1 MMWIPGWFGVMNV
14 WTLLIPAALFFFGAG
29 MLFPLATSGALVGGL
44 QNIGSGVLAW
54 LSAMLPQ
61 TGQGSLGLLM
71 TLMGLLILACWLPLA
86 SRISHQGQ
94 TV

>member
-1 MMWIPGWFGVMNV
+1 
-14 WTLLIPAALFFFGAG
+14 
-29 MLFPLATSGALVGGL
+29 
-44 QNIGSGVLAW
+44 
-54 LSAMLPQ
+54 
-61 TGQGSLGLLM
+61 